1 MGTNQNSQPIN
12 TSNLPTNQ
20 EFKFENYP
28 GADQWFQQFLS
39 SLNLFTTAVYG
50 ILNGGVTYQNLTVP
64 KTYTKTIT
72 TPDSGPVTFNFTNP
86 LRIQP
91 TSVIV
96 GNVYVNGQPS
106 SHPSD
111 STCVYWHVSQGTIY
125 VDDIP
130 NLTTSTTYVITL
142 VVL

>member
-1 MGTNQNSQPIN
+1 MANRTTTPIN

-28 GADQWFQQFLS
+28 GAEEWFGQFLR
-39 SLNLFTTAVYG
+39 SLNLFTTSVYG
-50 ILNGGVTYQNLTVP
+50 ILNGGVTYQNLTAP
-64 KTYTKTIT
+64 KIFVKTIT
-72 TPDSGPVTFNFTNP
+72 TPAAGAVTFNFVNP

-91 TSVIV
+91 SAVLL

-106 SHPSD
+106 SHPASA
-111 STCVYWHVSQGTIY
+111 SCVYWHESQNSIY

-130 NLTTSTTYVITL
+130 NLTASTTYVITL